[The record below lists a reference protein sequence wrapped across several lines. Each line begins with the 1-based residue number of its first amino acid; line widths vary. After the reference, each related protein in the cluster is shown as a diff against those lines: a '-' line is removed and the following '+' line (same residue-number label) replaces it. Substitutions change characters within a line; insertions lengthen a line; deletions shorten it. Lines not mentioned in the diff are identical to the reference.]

1 MNTKR
6 IVYTD
11 LLEIEFYY
19 EGIVL
24 GFVLNRRDESFHLLL
39 PFFTIEVKYWRL
51 KRRKKNQPKNFNE
64 L

>member
-6 IVYTD
+6 IVNTN
-11 LLEIEFYY
+11 LVEIELYY

-24 GFVLNRRDESFHLLL
+24 GFVWNRREESVHILL
-39 PFFTIEVKYWRL
+39 PFITIEVKYWRL
-51 KRRKKNQPKNFNE
+51 KRRKKNQSKNFNE